1 MNHATVYS
9 GELNRT
15 APKAEAK
22 KAAPAVG
29 AVCRL
34 DETPQRRRRN
44 TQGQTEICSGSDA
57 ANGFLKCLFLPKL
70 KERKTIQDSKKAKK
84 TERDFYKSLSQLAAH
99 YNIQPMQTRQ
109 YGYPY
114 SIALALDD
122 IRHQLMNKI
131 EHWEG
136 IRLLQ
141 DSRKTFIESTERYN
155 TGATLFYIPV
165 IPLYKLLKNR
175 KRKHAAQLLLS
186 VCTYLYSKADVPYY
200 RQESSF
206 LYWQYEMLKEWIL
219 NDEYTD
225 ETNGYLCEIEQAE
238 YIGDCMEKKICNP
251 ANLRMLKQR
260 LTKFNPKDGFDND
273 CWELA
278 SETFCLYKKYTDTN
292 IFKNA
297 MPNGDADEDDMDNVI
312 TMDRYISFCA
322 DGKGWL
328 NENLEQTVD
337 SELSQYG
344 QVEEPMIVKH
354 FNGKTITNNSLDFE
368 TRIFSLI
375 EELAYLL
382 KNF

>member
-1 MNHATVYS
+1 MNHAIVYS

-70 KERKTIQDSKKAKK
+70 KERRTIQDSKKAKK
-84 TERDFYKSLSQLAAH
+84 TERDFYKSLFQLAIH

-155 TGATLFYIPV
+155 TGATLFYTPV

-200 RQESSF
+200 RQENSF

-219 NDEYTD
+219 NDEHTD
-225 ETNGYLCEIEQAE
+225 ETTSYLCEIQQAE
-238 YIGDCMEKKICNP
+238 YIGDCMEKKICNS
-251 ANLRMLKQR
+251 ANLKAFKQR
-260 LTKFNPKDGFDND
+260 LTKFTPKDAFDND
-273 CWELA
+273 CWNLA
-278 SETFCLYKKYTDTN
+278 GEAFCLYNKYPDTS

-297 MPNGDADEDDMDNVI
+297 MPNGEGDMDNVV
-312 TMDRYISFCA
+312 TMDRYVSFCA

-354 FNGKTITNNSLDFE
+354 FNGKTITNNSFDFE
-368 TRIFSLI
+368 TRIFSLV

-382 KNF
+382 KNH